1 MSKPPAKTKTPT
13 KPAAKAAPAKTP
25 AEAAAPGEE
34 APAPKKRSK
43 IKLALFVLVPLL
55 VLGGGG
61 YAGWMYFL
69 APAGGYG
76 GGHGETAEAG
86 HGEDAGHGADGHGAD
101 PVKTAAVLPDS
112 RAEVSATHSY
122 AISVLIAAKCG
133 APEAPALKAAS
144 EAEAAADG
152 LLVNASWMA
161 AARRTR
167 DLSAKNCGFFWKEI
181 EAAEWKLG
189 EGAAPAEKPAAH

>member
-1 MSKPPAKTKTPT
+1 MSKPPATTKTPP
-13 KPAAKAAPAKTP
+13 KPAAKPAAAKQPPA
-25 AEAAAPGEE
+25 AAAAAPGDE
-34 APAPKKRSK
+34 APAPKKRSR
-43 IKLALFVLVPLL
+43 IKLALFVLAPLL

-61 YAGWMYFL
+61 YAGWLYFL
-69 APAGGYG
+69 APAGG
-76 GGHGETAEAG
+76 HGETAGDG
-86 HGEDAGHGADGHGAD
+86 HGEDAAHAADGHAAD
-101 PVKTAAVLPDS
+101 PVTTAAVLPDS

-122 AISVLIAAKCG
+122 AVSVLIAAKCG
-133 APEAPALKAAS
+133 APDAPALKAAS
-144 EAEAAADG
+144 EVEAAADG
-152 LLVNASWMA
+152 LLVSASWMA